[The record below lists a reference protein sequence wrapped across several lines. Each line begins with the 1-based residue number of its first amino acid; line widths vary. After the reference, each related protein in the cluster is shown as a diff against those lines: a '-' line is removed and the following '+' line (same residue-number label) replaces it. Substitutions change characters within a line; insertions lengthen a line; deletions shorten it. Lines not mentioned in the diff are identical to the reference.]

1 MTGKLFRNSMAV
13 AVTVMVLSIAL
24 FMGMLY
30 QHFTDQIM
38 GELQTETQLVAQGV
52 ELEGLNYLQGLD
64 SRNRITWV
72 AGDGTVLYDSQAD
85 ASKMEN
91 HADREEIRQALENE
105 SGTAQRHSATL
116 AQQTLYAAQRLSDG
130 SVIRMA
136 SAQQTVVA
144 LLLSMIQ
151 PILLILGI
159 ALIISAVL
167 ASRMTRGIIRPIVSL
182 DLEHPENC
190 DTYEE
195 LVPLLTRV
203 KRQNETIQRQM
214 AQLSQQQQEFSAL
227 TENMSE
233 GFLLLDR
240 RGRVLSYN
248 SGALRQL
255 GAQPPK
261 GEVNVLVLNRSEGFQ
276 RAVDDALEGRK
287 SCQMIHQGGRW
298 CQVLANPVLRD
309 GEQAGVVMVLLDVT
323 EQEQR
328 EELRR
333 EFTANVSHE
342 LKTPLTAISGIAE
355 IMRGGM
361 VKPEDIEDFAGD
373 IYQEAQRLIALV
385 EDIIRLSRLDEGE
398 GGLEREDVDLLKL
411 SDQVVHRLEPAARKQ
426 DVALKVTGR
435 SVKVHGVA
443 SVLEEMLYNLCD
455 NAIKYN
461 KPGGRVTVTVD
472 YLGQDAQ
479 VQVEDTGIGIPQ
491 EDQSRVFERFYR
503 VDKSH
508 SKEIGGTGL
517 GLSIVKHGAALHD
530 GQVRLESTPGKGTK
544 VTLVMPT
551 GVEE

>member
-38 GELQTETQLVAQGV
+38 EELQTETQLVAQGV
-52 ELEGLNYLQGLD
+52 EVEGLNYLQGME

-105 SGTAQRHSATL
+105 SGTAQRYSATL

-136 SAQQTVVA
+136 SAQQTVVVV
-144 LLLSMIQ
+144 LLSMIQ

-190 DTYEE
+190 DTYQE

-248 SGALRQL
+248 SGALSQL

-530 GQVRLESTPGKGTK
+530 GQVRLESTPGRGTK

-551 GVEE
+551 GTEE

>member
-52 ELEGLNYLQGLD
+52 EVEGLNYLQGLE

-105 SGTAQRHSATL
+105 SGTAQRYSATL

-136 SAQQTVVA
+136 SAQQTVVVV
-144 LLLSMIQ
+144 LLSMIQ

-214 AQLSQQQQEFSAL
+214 TQLSQQQQEFSAL

-248 SGALRQL
+248 SGALSQL

-435 SVKVHGVA
+435 SVKVHGVP

-551 GVEE
+551 GTEE